1 MNWNTS
7 IKDDIDI
14 DLDED
19 GYPEDEEW
27 DDNDGFRP
35 VSAAFRLV
43 PVLLLCAV
51 AALFL
56 WRRLSPP
63 VPASADVTASVIREQ
78 LQAVKKLVT
87 LEYHYTN
94 ADKYEAEDA
103 ASIFGLPLTGKRFIV
118 IYDGVMKYGVDLDR
132 MDVKVDPDGKVIRI
146 TIPHSQLDSHV
157 VPEKSVRVLDERDGI
172 FANNSV
178 GDWTAFLKAQK
189 AVMEAKGAELGLP
202 EQAEE
207 QCKET
212 IRAFLQTVPGIDEYT
227 LRIETD

>member
-7 IKDDIDI
+7 IKGSDI

-19 GYPEDEEW
+19 GYPEDEDW
-27 DDNDGFRP
+27 DDDGFHP
-35 VSAAFRLV
+35 LSAALRLV
-43 PVLLLCAV
+43 PVLFLCAV

-63 VPASADVTASVIREQ
+63 VPASADISASVIREQ
-78 LQAVKKLVT
+78 LQEVKKLVT

-118 IYDGVMKYGVDLDR
+118 IYDGVMKYGVDLDEMEVR
-132 MDVKVDPDGKVIRI
+132 VDPDGKVIRI
-146 TIPHSQLDSHV
+146 TIPHSHLDSHV
-157 VPEKSVRVLDERDGI
+157 VPEESVRVLDERDGL

-189 AVMEAKGAELGLP
+189 EAMEQKGVELGLP